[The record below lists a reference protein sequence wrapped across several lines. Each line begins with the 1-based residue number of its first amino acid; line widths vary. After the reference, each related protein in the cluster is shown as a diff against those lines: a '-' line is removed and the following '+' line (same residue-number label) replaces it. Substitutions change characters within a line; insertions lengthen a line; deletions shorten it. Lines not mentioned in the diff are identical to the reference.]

1 MAEIKGM
8 VLQPPWST
16 TCFRI
21 QTLLSFSSLEGERD
35 YYKDLFES
43 GIIQEFFEVIRDKEK
58 VENQKK
64 TIARL
69 KEKIEY
75 FKNEVSELKENK
87 NKNKNKGGNK

>member
-1 MAEIKGM
+1 MK
-8 VLQPPWST
+8 
-16 TCFRI
+16 
-21 QTLLSFSSLEGERD
+21 LLRLLDMDHHELRKKYNTVEGERD

-64 TIARL
+64 TILRL

-75 FKNEVSELKENK
+75 LKKENLELMEK
-87 NKNKNKGGNK
+87 KNKNKGGNR

>member
-1 MAEIKGM
+1 MK
-8 VLQPPWST
+8 
-16 TCFRI
+16 
-21 QTLLSFSSLEGERD
+21 LLRLLDMDHHELRKKCNTLEGERD